1 VGQPRAGPH
10 SLTDRAAKCFSL
22 RKANTGLLTGFHL
35 TRGALRRHEKS
46 TATGV
51 LSLEFVFGGML
62 HLNWTWLL
70 LRGAI
75 GLGIIGLLFSSQR
88 FWYRAIWRMT
98 SNWGSQGLRVAARLL
113 YVTVLLMI
121 IAATADG
128 FRMGHGHIIPRATM
142 ITVFAG
148 LWFFSAL
155 FAYLAVLLV
164 RGIDRIW
171 AWLRAA
177 YKLKKNPA
185 PQQGAT
191 SLSASHTLNAP
202 ASAAAELI
210 SNPSRRYFFKT
221 ATALAGAGPFLT
233 AVYGFAAER
242 LDYQVRRVDVAM
254 PNLPAG
260 LEGMKIVQISDIH
273 LSSYMPR
280 LQVRRAVSMA
290 NDLGADLAL
299 VTGDFITG
307 AGDPIADCIDEI
319 RELRVPLGVWGCNG
333 NHEIY
338 ARAEDTA
345 QFLFA
350 QAGMKLLRQENAEVH
365 FNGASFNLIGVDYQ
379 RERTTGGRRVQVLQ
393 NVEPLVRRDM
403 PNILMSHNPNS
414 FNRAAELG
422 IELTLAGH
430 THGGQIQV
438 EILDHRLS
446 PARFITDYV
455 AGLYQRPMFAPAPND
470 RAATPGSKFD
480 VSHGSLFPNRSSA
493 LASIYVN
500 RGLGTVG
507 APVRLGVPPEITLLT
522 LRRA

>member
-1 VGQPRAGPH
+1 
-10 SLTDRAAKCFSL
+10 
-22 RKANTGLLTGFHL
+22 
-35 TRGALRRHEKS
+35 
-46 TATGV
+46 
-51 LSLEFVFGGML
+51 M
-62 HLNWTWLL
+62 NWTWLL
-70 LRGAI
+70 VRSVIALSI
-75 GLGIIGLLFSSQR
+75 LGLLFFSQR
-88 FWYRAIWRMT
+88 FWYRAIWRVT
-98 SNWGSQGLRVAARLL
+98 SNWGSQTLRVAARLI
-113 YVTVLLMI
+113 YVTLLLLS
-121 IAATADG
+121 IAAIADG
-128 FRMGHGHIIPRATM
+128 FRMGRSHIISGINL

-155 FAYLAVLLV
+155 FAYLAVKMV

-177 YKLKKNPA
+177 YHLKTNPA
-185 PQQGAT
+185 ASRVSTSPAT
-191 SLSASHTLNAP
+191 AAPYSASA
-202 ASAAAELI
+202 AAAELI
-210 SNPSRRYFFKT
+210 PDPSRRYFFKT

-233 AVYGFAAER
+233 AMYGFAAER
-242 LDYQVRRVDVAM
+242 LDYQVRRVDIPM

-280 LQVRRAVSMA
+280 LQVRRAVNMA

-307 AGDPIADCIDEI
+307 PSDPIADCIDEVKG
-319 RELRVPLGVWGCNG
+319 LRAPLGVWGCNG
-333 NHEIY
+333 NHEVY

-345 QFLFA
+345 QILFA
-350 QAGMKLLRQENAEVH
+350 QAGMKLLRSENAQLT
-365 FNGASFNLIGVDYQ
+365 FNGSSFNLIGVDYQ
-379 RERTTGGRRVQVLQ
+379 RERTNGGRKVQLLQ

-455 AGLYQRPMFAPAPND
+455 AGLYHRPMFAPAPND
-470 RAATPGSKFD
+470 RASNGSAIETN
-480 VSHGSLFPNRSSA
+480 HGSLFPNRSSA